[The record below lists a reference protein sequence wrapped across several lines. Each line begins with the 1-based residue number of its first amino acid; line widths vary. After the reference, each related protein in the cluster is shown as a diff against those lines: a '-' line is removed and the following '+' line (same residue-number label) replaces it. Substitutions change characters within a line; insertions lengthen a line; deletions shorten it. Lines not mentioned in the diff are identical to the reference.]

1 MFIFTRL
8 MKGTRTIKSWIAYGL
23 APLLLIVLSISV
35 YRQITDQPDL
45 PQALNHVR
53 QSFFSSSIILLIAAL
68 LGTYA
73 NWGLEALKWKRLMQQ
88 TQRISFTEAFRGVLT
103 GVSFTLFTPNR
114 IGEYLGRIWHLSAQS
129 RGAAVSLSVAGGLAQ
144 LFTTALGG
152 MIAYEYL
159 RSGGFQ
165 LPLLPDTAY
174 AYIPF
179 QWLGWSVTVLL
190 FVIYFNMG
198 EAGIFLSRLR
208 WLRSV
213 QSWVQALVQLSKS
226 ELVEI
231 LLLSFLR
238 YMVFLI
244 QYFLLFQFFGVEIS
258 LSIAFIAIA
267 FVFLSMAL
275 IPAMALA
282 DLGLRGQLSIWIV
295 GAFSTNSL
303 GIVLTTT
310 TVWFINLILPA
321 IVGGVLMVKRRETVI
336 ER

>member
-1 MFIFTRL
+1 
-8 MKGTRTIKSWIAYGL
+8 MKGTRTIKSWIGYGL

-35 YRQITDQPDL
+35 YRQIIAQPDL
-45 PQALNHVR
+45 PNALSHVR
-53 QSFFSSSIILLIAAL
+53 RSFFSPSIILLIAAL

-88 TQRISFTEAFRGVLT
+88 TQRIGFAEAFRGVLT

-114 IGEYLGRIWHLSAQS
+114 IGEYLGRIWHLSPQS

-282 DLGLRGQLSIWIV
+282 DLGLRGQLSLWIV

-310 TVWFINLILPA
+310 TIWFINLIIPA
-321 IVGGVLMVKRRETVI
+321 VVGGVMMQRGRKV
-336 ER
+336 